1 MEDMDF
7 GRASIDNT
15 ATTSSDEL
23 TEKSVDTAHQTSIDD
38 TSPEACKFSLTYN
51 TNERVVLGEP
61 KGQLSNVNNQIT
73 SEQGT
78 AIPVQINLVSKK
90 DHEWKLPLQD
100 FLNPG
105 RTYSAIKLPN
115 DDTKESGVSLE
126 YLFMDVRK
134 KISTF
139 RQGPWERFKSYQLK
153 CPHHGYSEPQ
163 LINTIYGGI
172 NLHYQITLDTSSE
185 GSFSTRN
192 PEEAKRLIKNVAMG
206 RSYEMMDVERGR
218 RVDSID
224 GLPLAKIKES
234 LDSFHS
240 VLEGQNQFGIYQID
254 DDTLSELEHQ
264 VDFVDNKTLKN
275 KYPIPNP
282 DSFTQSYD
290 ATVGSRQGR
299 ASFRLNQAFT
309 GNRKLA
315 SDLNGKIDIMFSELM
330 RKFVALSEH
339 IKRLDGQKR
348 KRPIPSTI
356 EINNAEKHAV
366 VEETGE
372 NRSRP
377 IILDSPNTDLETPR
391 EKELPNTEEAAI
403 DLEEEEERLEDDVE
417 IDRQERIN
425 VDRHTTVNSDRQS
438 GPSSSQARS
447 LRSDRAHT
455 QLGRYV
461 ATKHIHG
468 SVAT

>member
-126 YLFMDVRK
+126 YLFM
-134 KISTF
+134 
-139 RQGPWERFKSYQLK
+139 
-153 CPHHGYSEPQ
+153 
-163 LINTIYGGI
+163 
-172 NLHYQITLDTSSE
+172 
-185 GSFSTRN
+185 
-192 PEEAKRLIKNVAMG
+192 
-206 RSYEMMDVERGR
+206 RGR

-461 ATKHIHG
+461 ATEHIHG